1 MEGVEQPLLVATDID
16 GTLLTPTD
24 EVTPRTAAVISRVI
38 AANVPFVLVTGR
50 PPRWIPIPAE
60 KAGTRGLAVCAN
72 GAALYD
78 IETDRVIW
86 RRGLDPVL
94 LSDLASAL
102 DRTLPGC
109 AIAVERLGD
118 TAAESDFV
126 AEFGYRHAW
135 PEGPDVDTNRAAVL
149 GFEAVKMLVRHT
161 EMTSAEM
168 ITACEGLLDDHVDV
182 TYSTNNGLLE
192 LSAKGVTKA
201 TGLADAAKR
210 FGVAS
215 EAVVAFGDMPNDVP
229 MLQWAGHGVAMA
241 NAHSAALEAADEV
254 TAPNSEDGI
263 ALVLERWF

>member
-1 MEGVEQPLLVATDID
+1 MGGVEQPLLVATDID

-24 EVTPRTAAVISRVI
+24 EVTPRTAAVIGRVI
-38 AANVPFVLVTGR
+38 AANIPFVLVTGR

-60 KAGTRGLAVCAN
+60 KARTTGLAVCAN

-78 IETDRVIW
+78 IAADKVLW

-94 LSDLASAL
+94 LGDLAGAL

-109 AIAVERLGD
+109 TFAVERLGD
-118 TAAESDFV
+118 TAADSDFV
-126 AEFGYRHAW
+126 AESDYRHAW
-135 PEGPDVDTNRAAVL
+135 PEGPDEATNRASVL
-149 GFEAVKMLVRHT
+149 GFEAIKLLVRHT
-161 EMTSAEM
+161 EMASAEM
-168 ITACEGLLDDHVDV
+168 AAACEGLLTDHVDV

-201 TGLADAAKR
+201 TGLADAAER
-210 FGVAS
+210 FGVARES
-215 EAVVAFGDMPNDVP
+215 VVAFGDMPNDVP

-241 NAHSAALEAADEV
+241 NAHPDAIKAADEV